1 MFTLI
6 YIRFFLYI
14 SILLFALLYFK
25 FSAGGTMYVK
35 FSLFYVLFI
44 YLLLA
49 NVFLF
54 IEIYRKHQEESST
67 NPICC
72 LTLYFGM
79 NRVISHLCF
88 FTSMHML
95 NFVFWISVIHLVIK
109 LEWSHGSRLLSYEL
123 LKEGSRGNF
132 GSILD
137 FPGIPN

>member
-6 YIRFFLYI
+6 YIRFFYI

-54 IEIYRKHQEESST
+54 IVTENIKKKVL
-67 NPICC
+67 PIRFYVS
-72 LTLYFGM
+72 LY
-79 NRVISHLCF
+79 I
-88 FTSMHML
+88 
-95 NFVFWISVIHLVIK
+95 LV
-109 LEWSHGSRLLSYEL
+109 
-123 LKEGSRGNF
+123 
-132 GSILD
+132 
-137 FPGIPN
+137 